1 MALIPASTAAKTA
14 SATIATTTQTSPTDT
29 LVSEFQYLFDTIQ
42 ASVSNFG
49 NLLAFN
55 TLQITGTFVTGDT
68 ISQTTSGATGIV
80 TGVQSGYLLY
90 TPTSGTFDTT
100 HLVKNSSNSASIIPV
115 ANGNQTNL
123 VFDLSTLSKV
133 SADITSVIEY
143 LTNNGYQVTSNSTNY
158 TIAWGTTGTVTTV
171 GGSTITTV
179 NPIAPPSL
187 ITALTPTSLSVIS
200 GTPVDIAFTPT
211 GGVAPYTYTGT
222 TTVSG
227 LTFSSGILSGTPE
240 VPTGTY
246 TFNVGVTD
254 SQGQTFSQIVTILA
268 TAPAITGINPNS
280 VQGQV
285 DVAFAAAFIP
295 TGGTGP
301 YTFRTSG
308 SVPAGLTFGSTSSVN
323 ALTLLGTPSTAGNDY
338 NTLTISVTDSLG
350 QTFNQLITW
359 TIATATTGT
368 NITWP
373 VTNTTGSS
381 GPTAIAIGQNTSVTL
396 GNGVAIGGGASVTN
410 GDAVA
415 IGINAAATNGNS
427 IAIGPSSAASMS
439 SVSIGASAGGVS
451 QGTQAVAIGTNAGG
465 SYQSTDAVAIG
476 VGAGKNA
483 QGYSS
488 VAIGAFAGQGV
499 QGGTGNAQAD
509 NTIILNATGNPVNG
523 VANQTNSFYVAP
535 VRGVTSTGSWSN
547 PTHQLPS
554 GFYMVAYNPTTKEFI
569 YWS

>member
-1 MALIPASTAAKTA
+1 MALISASSAAKTA
-14 SATIATTTQTSPTDT
+14 SATIAANTQSSPNGV
-29 LVSEFQYLFDTIQ
+29 LISEFQYLFDTIQ
-42 ASVSNFG
+42 ATATAG
-49 NLLAFN
+49 
-55 TLQITGTFVTGDT
+55 
-68 ISQTTSGATGIV
+68 QTS
-80 TGVQSGYLLY
+80 
-90 TPTSGTFDTT
+90 
-100 HLVKNSSNSASIIPV
+100 
-115 ANGNQTNL
+115 L
-123 VFDLSTLSKV
+123 VFDLTTLSHI
-133 SADITSVIEY
+133 SNDITSLVNY
-143 LTNNGYQVTSNSTNY
+143 LTTNGYHVTNVGNNY
-158 TIAWGTTGTVTTV
+158 TITWGAVTTN
-171 GGSTITTV
+171 GSVTTV
-179 NPIAPPSL
+179 NPTSP
-187 ITALTPTSLSVIS
+187 ITAITPASISVTS
-200 GTPVDIAFTPT
+200 GTTTSTIFIPI
-211 GGVAPYTYTGT
+211 GGIAPYTYTCT
-222 TTVSG
+222 TPPSG
-227 LTFSSGILSGTPE
+227 LSFNAGTLSGTP
-240 VPTGTY
+240 VLSTGYY
-246 TFNVGVTD
+246 TVTVGVTD
-254 SQGQTFSQIVTILA
+254 SLGQTFSQIVTILA